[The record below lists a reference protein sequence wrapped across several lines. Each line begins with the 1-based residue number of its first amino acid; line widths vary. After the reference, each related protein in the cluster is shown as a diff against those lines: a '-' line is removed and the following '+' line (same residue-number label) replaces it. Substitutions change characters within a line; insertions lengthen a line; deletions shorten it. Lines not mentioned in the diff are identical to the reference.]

1 MGIDMGTQNRIMW
14 IGRHFRTFSPKQIF
28 LSNSSH
34 EALVINAEEETE
46 RAQES
51 EMVDNFKVW
60 FPYKIEPVVIRI
72 HRDCDRMHKTCINSS
87 QTVYQHLKWE
97 EGLGSM
103 PNQEA
108 ICIWYLMTK
117 VESVFC
123 DGVSLGL
130 SNNSNVS
137 IMPKNGWPKMNSLL
151 FIYVFLWIFCLV
163 LFSLPIF
170 VLIVFF
176 VSWVLVVRDR
186 KREHEGG

>member
-1 MGIDMGTQNRIMW
+1 MGTDMGRQNRIMW
-14 IGRHFRTFSPKQIF
+14 IGRHFGTFSPKQIV
-28 LSNSSH
+28 LSNPSH
-34 EALVINAEEETE
+34 EALEINAEEETE

-51 EMVDNFKVW
+51 EMVDDFKEW
-60 FPYKIEPVVIRI
+60 FPYKIEPVIIRI

-97 EGLGSM
+97 KGLDSM

-108 ICIWYLMTK
+108 ICVWYLMTK

-137 IMPKNGWPKMNSLL
+137 IMPKNGWPKMNSLFFINVFCGYFVWFYFL
-151 FIYVFLWIFCLV
+151 FPFL
-163 LFSLPIF
+163 S
-170 VLIVFF
+170 
-176 VSWVLVVRDR
+176 
-186 KREHEGG
+186 